1 MRTMRKSVY
10 LALICAFLIPVAC
23 RLGGTQS
30 APSPIVSPVAT
41 QTSAAPAASPTP
53 AATGGLPHPH
63 GDVER
68 DVTYCTADGYPLRAD
83 LYFSRLSGDRAPLL
97 IFIHGGGWT
106 GGSKSGGMGF
116 EGLPALTAAGYTLAS
131 IDYRLA
137 PKYRMPAMIEDA
149 KCAVRSFRAHAAEY
163 GINPDRIGILGASAG
178 GQLAALLGTADESA
192 GFDVGEYAGYSSRVQ
207 AVVDLAGPSDFLVP
221 FTTGTDYKDLA
232 LQVFGTDDPNDPLFA
247 AASPV
252 NWVSPD
258 DAPFLILHGD
268 EDQNVPISQSQE
280 LYEALKSAGVQAEM
294 VVVRNAG
301 HTLDSPNQS
310 PTREELSRKILEFLQ
325 KNLNPT

>member
-1 MRTMRKSVY
+1 MRAMPKSVFI
-10 LALICAFLIPVAC
+10 ALISGVLIPMAC
-23 RLGGTQS
+23 GFGVS
-30 APSPIVSPVAT
+30 EPVPSPAASPAGPEPSAT
-41 QTSAAPAASPTP
+41 PAASPTP
-53 AATGGLPHPH
+53 AETAALPRSH

-83 LYFSRLSGDRAPLL
+83 IYFSQLPGREAPLL
-97 IFIHGGGWT
+97 IFLHGGGWT
-106 GGSKSGGMGF
+106 SGSKSGGMGF

-137 PKYRMPAMIEDA
+137 PRYKMPAMIEDA

-163 GINPDRIGILGASAG
+163 GIDPGRIGVLGASAG
-178 GQLAALLGTADESA
+178 AQLAAMLGTADEPA

-207 AVVDLAGPSDFLVP
+207 AVVDLAGPSDFRVP
-221 FTTGTDYKDLA
+221 FTSGTDYRGLA
-232 LQVFGTDDPNDPLFA
+232 VQVFGTDDPNDPLFA

-252 NWVSPD
+252 TWVSAD

-268 EDQNVPISQSQE
+268 KDQNVPISQSQE
-280 LYEALKSAGVQAEM
+280 LYNKLKAAGVETEL

-301 HTLDSPNQS
+301 HALDSPAQS
-310 PTREELSRKILEFLQ
+310 PTREELARKILEFLQ
-325 KNLNPT
+325 ETLR